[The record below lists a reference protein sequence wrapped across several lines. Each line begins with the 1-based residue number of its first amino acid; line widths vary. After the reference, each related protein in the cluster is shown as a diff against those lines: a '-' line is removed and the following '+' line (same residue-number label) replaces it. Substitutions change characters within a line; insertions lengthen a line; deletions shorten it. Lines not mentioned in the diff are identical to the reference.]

1 MAKRFNEEQ
10 SIQDVL
16 KNFIS
21 HNKLQTGIDKIEVKD
36 VWFSTMGNGV
46 ANYTEEVELKK
57 EALYVKLTSSVLRE
71 ELMFGKEKIIKTV
84 GEKGATFQAINFKSA
99 SQPYYV
105 LLDNDLRILNKPIQY
120 TSKDKYL
127 NWLKEGLSNL

>member
-21 HNKLQTGIDKIEVKD
+21 HNKLQGGIDKVEVKE
-36 VWFSTMGNGV
+36 VWFNLMGNGV

-57 EALYVKLTSSVLRE
+57 ETLYVKLTSSVLRE
-71 ELMFGKEKIIKTV
+71 ELMFGRDKIIKM
-84 GEKGATFQAINFKSA
+84 INQEIGKEVVKTL
-99 SQPYYV
+99 V
-105 LLDNDLRILNKPIQY
+105 LR
-120 TSKDKYL
+120 
-127 NWLKEGLSNL
+127 

>member
-21 HNKLQTGIDKIEVKD
+21 YNKLQSGIDKVEVKEI
-36 VWFSTMGNGV
+36 WFQLMGNGV

-57 EALYVKLTSSVLRE
+57 DTLFVKLSSSVLRE
-71 ELMFGKEKIIKTV
+71 ELMFGREKLIKMINTEIGKEVVKTL
-84 GEKGATFQAINFKSA
+84 
-99 SQPYYV
+99 V
-105 LLDNDLRILNKPIQY
+105 LR
-120 TSKDKYL
+120 
-127 NWLKEGLSNL
+127 